1 MALVCLVP
9 LRFVYSC
16 VSHLKFRQHQPTH
29 AKLTERH
36 NMSTHMK
43 LKFISEQHT
52 TSYAKIKNCTKAIE
66 ADVFFSTP
74 RNSSFHT
81 NCTCYTRHLDE
92 FPYPKTN
99 THTQTKG
106 LQPHALS
113 YLQILQ
119 CHMSMYADACKRNMC
134 NLGIHTFRVRS
145 HTSHGFFVLKSPI
158 ATFAARL

>member
-16 VSHLKFRQHQPTH
+16 VSLLKFRQHQPTH

-99 THTQTKG
+99 THTHTN
-106 LQPHALS
+106 
-113 YLQILQ
+113 
-119 CHMSMYADACKRNMC
+119 KRPPATRIVLFANFAMPYV
-134 NLGIHTFRVRS
+134 HVR
-145 HTSHGFFVLKSPI
+145 
-158 ATFAARL
+158 RCM